1 MKEILFDLTYVK
13 KLSDKILLDKL
24 SNKAIIKKNNIIQKK
39 MIK

>member
-13 KLSDKILLDKL
+13 KLNDKILLDKL

>member
-24 SNKAIIKKNNIIQKK
+24 SNKVNIKNIISFKK
-39 MIK
+39 R